1 MSFNKYPPILAVLC
15 LLLFCTFQAG
25 NAQSFDSIE
34 RQRTLDMLKVVKDQL
49 KKNYYDSTFK
59 GMDLDARF
67 KTAEEKIKQ
76 AKSVSQAFGIIAQ
89 ALLDLDDSHTKFFPP
104 SRPEKIEY
112 GWKMQM
118 IGDVPYI
125 VAVRPGSDAD
135 KQGLKPGDRI
145 ISVERFSP
153 TRKELWK
160 MNYYYNVLSPR
171 PGLQVVVQSP
181 GGEPRELGLKAKVN
195 QGQRVV
201 DLTSDLGIN
210 AFFRELENDPLEDRD
225 RYYENIDG
233 VFLWKMRGFYMAES
247 QVDDMMG
254 KVKRS
259 KALVL
264 DLRDNGGGAE
274 TTLLRLL
281 GHFFDKDV
289 KMADIKTR
297 KESKSIV
304 AKTHG
309 KDTFNGKVVVLIDS
323 NSGSAAEVFA
333 RLMQLEKRGTVVGDR
348 SAGKVMRSISRGYEM
363 GVNTVVFYGASI
375 TNADVVMSDGQS
387 LEHVGVVPDE
397 LLLPSAEDMASA
409 KDPVLARA
417 LELAGVKVDAA
428 KAGKLFP
435 MEWKK

>member
-1 MSFNKYPPILAVLC
+1 MSFNKYPRILAFLC
-15 LLLFCTFQAG
+15 LVLFSTFQTA

-49 KKNYYDSTFK
+49 KKNYYDTTFK
-59 GMDLDARF
+59 GMDLEARF

-104 SRPEKIEY
+104 SRPEKIDY

-118 IGDVPYI
+118 IGDVPFV

-135 KQGLKPGDRI
+135 KQGLKAGDRI

-171 PGLQVVVQSP
+171 SGLQVVVQRS
-181 GGEPRELGLKAKVN
+181 GGEPRELGLKAKIN

-210 AFFRELENDPLEDRD
+210 AFLREMENDQFEDRD
-225 RYYENIDG
+225 RYYENIGG
-233 VFLWKMRGFYMAES
+233 VFVWKMRGFYMADS

-254 KVKRS
+254 KVKKS

-281 GHFFDKDV
+281 SHFFNQDV

-297 KESKSIV
+297 KESKPII

-309 KDTFNGKVVVLIDS
+309 KDSFNGKVIVLIDS

-333 RLMQLEKRGTVVGDR
+333 RIMQLEKRGTVVGDR
-348 SAGKVMRSISRGYEM
+348 SAGAVMRSISRGYEL

-397 LLLPSAEDMASA
+397 LLLPSADDMASG